1 LQHFGGLL
9 LTSNPFVENLNCFS
23 FKLNYTYIKNKQTF
37 YSFSFISKNECT
49 NNLKGDVLINFSSFS
64 LLSINYIF
72 EPKGSYLESL
82 SDQYKIDNLNIN
94 YQMDFQENE
103 GLCKLIHFDIKYD
116 IVKLNKSWP
125 VQTSGQIQFYLADE
139 KKKFR
144 KFPTIE
150 KWSKLSDFQLMCEIE
165 MLNEDLPFISQNM
178 FSFFEKNFKKL
189 DQKLESDFKNINF
202 KVELDSADKLPSFQL
217 MDYSKG
223 NFLYEPQNGFF
234 GTQFFFQDSLFAEY
248 VFSVEINFLPFYKV
262 RLTPH
267 VYSKFNS
274 IISSK
279 NADPLFLCVSK
290 NVLSEINKLE
300 VKINHHSMRNYD
312 QVRSVFETYIGQYI
326 KSFNGNETIS
336 IGCH

>member
-1 LQHFGGLL
+1 
-9 LTSNPFVENLNCFS
+9 
-23 FKLNYTYIKNKQTF
+23 
-37 YSFSFISKNECT
+37 
-49 NNLKGDVLINFSSFS
+49 
-64 LLSINYIF
+64 
-72 EPKGSYLESL
+72 
-82 SDQYKIDNLNIN
+82 
-94 YQMDFQENE
+94 MDFQENE

-150 KWSKLSDFQLMCEIE
+150 KWSKLSDFQLMSEIE
-165 MLNEDLPFISQNM
+165 VLNEDLPFISQNM

>member
-1 LQHFGGLL
+1 LQNFGGLL